1 MINKSVVHLT
11 VGSVSESMKKK
22 DCKPPPAMPV
32 SAALF
37 QKAASD
43 GAEDPVILKRFVS
56 QQ

>member
-11 VGSVSESMKKK
+11 VGGVSESMKKK
-22 DCKPPPAMPV
+22 DYKPPPAMPV